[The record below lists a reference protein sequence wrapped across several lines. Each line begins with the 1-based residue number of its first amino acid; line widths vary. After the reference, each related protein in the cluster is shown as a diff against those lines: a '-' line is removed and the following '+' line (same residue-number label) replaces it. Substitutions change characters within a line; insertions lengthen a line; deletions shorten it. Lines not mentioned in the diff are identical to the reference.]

1 MILIERIEIMNK
13 KTIKAVAPFAH
24 PGFLNFKQAPFAAW
38 VRNGGQVAEAHYPPR
53 WLHGA
58 AYRWELPTIWKSRK
72 EARLRFVEP
81 VSLSFDSFPDYAR
94 YEVVPMFW
102 DCWPRYFEKTCRWL
116 RKHGV
121 KTAIFSSRQ
130 TAEMMQERFSGK
142 NEGWQK
148 INVIWCPEAV
158 DDSVYQK
165 GKLLKDRNIDLLEFG
180 RSNDKVF
187 KVDQLESVIDN
198 KNRNL
203 NHVCT
208 KQNGKFI
215 YTNEQLY
222 EAMGNAKVTIALPR
236 SITQPEVAG
245 DIETLTQRYW
255 ECMFSRMVMVGHAPQ
270 ELIDFIGY
278 NPVIE
283 LNDKIS
289 PEEQIADV
297 IEHIEDYQVLVDKNR
312 ETAERLGSW
321 DVRMK
326 WLMGE
331 LAEYYQI

>member
-1 MILIERIEIMNK
+1 MENRNK
-13 KTIKAVAPFAH
+13 YIKAVPPYIH
-24 PGFLNFKQAPFAAW
+24 PGFLNFKLAPFEAW
-38 VRNGGQVAEAHYPPR
+38 KRLRGDVAKSHYPPKC
-53 WLHGA
+53 LHGA
-58 AYRWELPTIWKSRK
+58 AFRWELPTLWKSKK

-81 VSLSFDSFPDYAR
+81 VSLFFDTFPDYAR

-102 DCWPRYFEKTCRWL
+102 DCWPCYFEKTCEWL
-116 RKHGV
+116 RKHGGR
-121 KTAIFSSRQ
+121 TAIFSSRQ

-142 NEGWQK
+142 NKGWQR

-158 DDSVYQK
+158 DGDVYQK
-165 GKLLKDRNIDLLEFG
+165 GKLLKDRTIDLLEFG
-180 RSNDKVF
+180 RSSEKVL
-187 KVDQLESVIDN
+187 QTGALS
-198 KNRNL
+198 L

-222 EAMGNAKVTIALPR
+222 QAMGDAKVTIALPR
-236 SITQPEVAG
+236 SMTQPEMAG

-270 ELIDFIGY
+270 ELVDFIGY

-283 LNDKIS
+283 LREDIS
-289 PEEQIADV
+289 AEALIRDV
-297 IEHIEDYQVLVDKNR
+297 LEHIDDYQELVDKNR

-321 DVRMK
+321 DVRME
-326 WLMGE
+326 WLMEE
-331 LAEYYQI
+331 LREDFSL

>member
-1 MILIERIEIMNK
+1 M
-13 KTIKAVAPFAH
+13 
-24 PGFLNFKQAPFAAW
+24 
-38 VRNGGQVAEAHYPPR
+38 
-53 WLHGA
+53 
-58 AYRWELPTIWKSRK
+58 
-72 EARLRFVEP
+72 
-81 VSLSFDSFPDYAR
+81 
-94 YEVVPMFW
+94 
-102 DCWPRYFEKTCRWL
+102 
-116 RKHGV
+116 
-121 KTAIFSSRQ
+121 
-130 TAEMMQERFSGK
+130 
-142 NEGWQK
+142 
-148 INVIWCPEAV
+148 

-187 KVDQLESVIDN
+187 KADQLKSVFDN
-198 KNRNL
+198 KNCSL

-236 SITQPEVAG
+236 SITQPEIAG

-255 ECMFSRMVMVGHAPQ
+255 ECMFSRIVMVGHAPQ

-283 LNDKIS
+283 LSDKIS
-289 PEEQIADV
+289 AEEQIADV
-297 IEHIEDYQVLVDKNR
+297 IEHIEDYQSLVDKNR
-312 ETAERLGSW
+312 ETAEKLGSW

-326 WLMGE
+326 WLMSE

>member
-1 MILIERIEIMNK
+1 
-13 KTIKAVAPFAH
+13 
-24 PGFLNFKQAPFAAW
+24 
-38 VRNGGQVAEAHYPPR
+38 
-53 WLHGA
+53 
-58 AYRWELPTIWKSRK
+58 
-72 EARLRFVEP
+72 
-81 VSLSFDSFPDYAR
+81 
-94 YEVVPMFW
+94 MFW
-102 DCWPRYFEKTCRWL
+102 DCWPCYFEKTCEWL
-116 RKHGV
+116 RRHQV

-130 TAEMMQERFSGK
+130 TAEKILGRFSGK
-142 NEGWQK
+142 NKGWQK

-165 GKLLKDRNIDLLEFG
+165 GKPLKERSIDLLEFG

-187 KVDQLESVIDN
+187 KVGQLESIIDN

-203 NHVCT
+203 IHVCT

-215 YTNEQLY
+215 YTNKQLY

-236 SITQPEVAG
+236 SMTQPEMAG

-270 ELIDFIGY
+270 ELVDFIGY

-283 LNDKIS
+283 LREEIS
-289 PEEQIADV
+289 AEALIRDV
-297 IEHIEDYQVLVDKNR
+297 LEHIDDYQSLVDKNR
-312 ETAERLGSW
+312 KTAQRLGSW

-326 WLMGE
+326 WLMEE
-331 LAEYYQI
+331 LREDFSL